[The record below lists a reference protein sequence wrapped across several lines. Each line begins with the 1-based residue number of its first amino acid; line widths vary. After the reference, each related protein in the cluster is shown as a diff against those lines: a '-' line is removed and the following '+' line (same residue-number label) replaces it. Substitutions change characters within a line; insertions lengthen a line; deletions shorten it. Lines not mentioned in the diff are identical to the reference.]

1 MKVFQNLVNISQ
13 SLDFE
18 QMSKIVVDRLR
29 EGKSDE
35 LCDAIDKYAEYF
47 ISEFCHFLRLHGFI
61 KQ

>member
-1 MKVFQNLVNISQ
+1 MVNISQ

>member
-1 MKVFQNLVNISQ
+1 MVSISQ

-18 QMSKIVVDRLR
+18 QMSKIVIDRLH

-35 LCDAIDKYAEYF
+35 LCDAINKYAEYF
-47 ISEFCHFLRLHGFI
+47 IVEFCHFLRLHGFI